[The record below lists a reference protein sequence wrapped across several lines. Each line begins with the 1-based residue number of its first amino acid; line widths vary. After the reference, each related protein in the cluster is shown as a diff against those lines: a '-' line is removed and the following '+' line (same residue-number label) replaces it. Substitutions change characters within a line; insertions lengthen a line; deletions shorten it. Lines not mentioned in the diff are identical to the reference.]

1 MALRF
6 CCRGFRRLSRCFCQN
21 TCLFGSQY
29 SHCGL
34 WHEFKTFGVDVL
46 AACASSSA
54 TPNYVNSKPKKL
66 NPLAPPV
73 RSAEAV
79 VMESL
84 KALGKKPAYITGKW
98 NRLASLII
106 HRFYSRKYAVNTFSQ
121 STREMYEEDYP

>member
-1 MALRF
+1 
-6 CCRGFRRLSRCFCQN
+6 
-21 TCLFGSQY
+21 
-29 SHCGL
+29 
-34 WHEFKTFGVDVL
+34 L